1 MRGIINNIINFY
13 EMQAKVLGVLVANT
27 QKALEQS
34 ENQRKADELIQKV
47 ENFVRDLIMNLNN
60 MLTRFYFLKDRN
72 KRQHKEM
79 TQTRVKALANFTNF
93 VKTLTGNVSSL
104 LKRSLKSHT
113 FEEKIDMEIMELEAC
128 IGHKLKEEDS
138 QAGIPN
144 LCDGEFE
151 NLFNGLS
158 IDSDNSNKESSECL
172 MKVKK

>member
-34 ENQRKADELIQKV
+34 EKERKANAQAERV
-47 ENFVRDLIMNLNN
+47 ENIKDLTMDSKNIPA
-60 MLTRFYFLKDRN
+60 RFYFLKGRKN
-72 KRQHKEM
+72 RKQEQM
-79 TQTRVKALANFTNF
+79 TDSQVKAVAEFAVFVKALARK
-93 VKTLTGNVSSL
+93 VCSL
-104 LKRSLKSHT
+104 LSRLWENHT
-113 FEEKIDMEIMELEAC
+113 FEEKLDIEIMELEAC

-138 QAGIPN
+138 QAGNPN
-144 LCDGEFE
+144 FYDSQLE